1 MKRRQ
6 FIKLLVGAAAIW
18 PFAARAQQPAMP
30 VIGILDS
37 TLNLVPAFRNGLSE
51 TGYVA
56 GRNVAD
62 ELRATRQWD
71 LLPAMAP
78 SWFVCA
84 WR

>member
-1 MKRRQ
+1 MADRRAS
-6 FIKLLVGAAAIW
+6 AAND
-18 PFAARAQQPAMP
+18 PGDR
-30 VIGILDS
+30 ILDS

-71 LLPAMAP
+71 LLPATAAELVRLRVASAAP
-78 SWFVCA
+78 PVLW
-84 WR
+84 